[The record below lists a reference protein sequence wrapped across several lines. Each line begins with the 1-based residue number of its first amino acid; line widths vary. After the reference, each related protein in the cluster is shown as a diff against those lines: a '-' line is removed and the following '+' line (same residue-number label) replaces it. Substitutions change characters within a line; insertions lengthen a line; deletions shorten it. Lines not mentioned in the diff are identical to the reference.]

1 VATNFETAVSDLEEE
16 DMSSKTI
23 LEVRE
28 EVEFHYPEDARCI
41 YSIPAGLKLSLGEAW
56 CLHGISGSGKS
67 TLMTLLASLRR
78 LKRGTIRYWFDLS
91 RVEVAPEVWDLAVG
105 PCLWRRI
112 GFAFQRPELIRAL
125 SVQDNLRLALG
136 SMDIS
141 QPPLFGEEEW
151 RRVSN
156 SPVWEISGGQVQR
169 LGLLRA
175 FGLGQNLVF
184 LDEPT
189 NNLDRRNRRAV
200 AEFVR
205 VHRETHA
212 LVVVSHDEDFIQSLE
227 IDRMFD
233 IAESVSEDGGIRRS
247 LRATG
252 TGTSGEITT
261 SDRFKP
267 SASLE
272 SLDRDFLLEAF

>member
-1 VATNFETAVSDLEEE
+1 
-16 DMSSKTI
+16 MSSKTI

-28 EVEFHYPEDARCI
+28 EVEFHYPEDAHCI

-78 LKRGTIRYWFDLS
+78 LKRGAIRYWFDVS
-91 RVEVAPEVWDLAVG
+91 RVEVAPEVWESAVG

-125 SVQDNLRLALG
+125 SVEDNLRLALG
-136 SMDIS
+136 TMEIS
-141 QPPLFGEEEW
+141 QPPLFDEEEW
-151 RRVSN
+151 KRVSS

-175 FGLGQNLVF
+175 FGLGQSLVF

-189 NNLDRRNRRAV
+189 NNLDRRNRQAV
-200 AEFVR
+200 AEFVQA
-205 VHRETHA
+205 HRKTHA
-212 LVVVSHDEDFIQSLE
+212 LVVVSHDEEFIQSLE
-227 IDRMFD
+227 IDRMFE
-233 IAESVSEDGGIRRS
+233 IVESDAKDGCIRRTLCAADAVS
-247 LRATG
+247 NVLKIHPSSRAFIN
-252 TGTSGEITT
+252 EI
-261 SDRFKP
+261 
-267 SASLE
+267 E
-272 SLDRDFLLEAF
+272 V

>member
-1 VATNFETAVSDLEEE
+1 
-16 DMSSKTI
+16 MSSKTI

-28 EVEFHYPEDARCI
+28 EVEFHYPEDARCV

-78 LKRGTIRYWFDLS
+78 LKRGTIRYSFDVS
-91 RVEVAPEVWDLAVG
+91 RVEVAPEVWDSAVG

-125 SVQDNLRLALG
+125 SVEDNLRLVLG
-136 SMDIS
+136 SMEIS
-141 QPPLFGEEEW
+141 QPPLFGDEEW
-151 RRVSN
+151 MRVSN

-175 FGLGQNLVF
+175 FGLGQKLVF

-200 AEFVR
+200 ADFVQE
-205 VHRETHA
+205 HRETHA
-212 LVVVSHDEDFIQSLE
+212 LVVVSHDEDFIETLE

-233 IAESVSEDGGIRRS
+233 IAESVTEDGATRRS
-247 LRATG
+247 LRVTGPGDSKEIAVSDGVKSPAATD
-252 TGTSGEITT
+252 SFDDI
-261 SDRFKP
+261 
-267 SASLE
+267 
-272 SLDRDFLLEAF
+272 DFLLEAF

>member
-1 VATNFETAVSDLEEE
+1 MPMIKPIDSHLEEE
-16 DMSSKTI
+16 DMSSKTV

-28 EVEFHYPEDARCI
+28 EVEFHYPEDARCV

-78 LKRGTIRYWFDLS
+78 LNRGTIRYWFDLS
-91 RVEVAPEVWDLAVG
+91 RVEVAPEVWDSAVG

-136 SMDIS
+136 
-141 QPPLFGEEEW
+141 PAAVFRPALFEKDEW
-151 RRVSN
+151 DRVSR
-156 SPVWEISGGQVQR
+156 SPVREISGGQVQR

-189 NNLDRRNRRAV
+189 NNLDRRNRQAV
-200 AEFVR
+200 ADFVQKR
-205 VHRETHA
+205 RETHA

-233 IAESVSEDGGIRRS
+233 IAESVTEDGGIRRS

-252 TGTSGEITT
+252 PGVSGEINA
-261 SDRFKP
+261 SDRVKP
-267 SASLE
+267 SALMD